1 VNGATPPLF
10 ALLRLYPN
18 WLDTLTPAE
27 MAVLPYMHDL
37 WLRPEQ
43 YVPPHDWRYCGAI
56 AGRGYGKT
64 LGMAVEI
71 NRRAESGVRA
81 FACMAPTEARVDAV
95 QFANLISTAPPW
107 FRPERFRDRLVW
119 PNGAQALCFTPNEP
133 ERSRSENI
141 DTSWVTE
148 IVDWPETTMMPAFQ
162 TLGTATRIGHAQ
174 VFWDTT
180 SMGANEVIAHLMALH
195 AEDPYTY
202 PVIRGSTFD
211 NPLLTR
217 KYILSECRK
226 YSGQRFEEELMGR
239 VFAEG
244 EGAQFKKEWLVK
256 HRRDAAPLPSEVV
269 LTLVSV
275 DPALTG
281 DSDSDEVGYVLG
293 QRTRDGHA
301 HVLEDRTKHMS
312 PEDWGDQLVQDCLD
326 YQATGCIIERK
337 RVGDF
342 ATALVRSRAAAKK
355 LTVRLLDAHEP
366 WPRYTK
372 GVIYVRERSPQE
384 SKIRRADGPASE
396 CELGNVHHVGVFPK
410 LEKQLLTYSGKGRS
424 PNQFDAY
431 TQLITELRDLDRETK
446 KAPAVVTAEAKRA
459 HESVRDQL
467 RSIGRG
473 RVV

>member
-1 VNGATPPLF
+1 MTSATPPLF
-10 ALLRLYPN
+10 ALLRLQPD

-37 WLRPEQ
+37 WLRDDQ
-43 YVPPHDWRYCGAI
+43 RVPLHDWRYCGAI

-64 LGMAVEI
+64 LGFAVEI
-71 NRRAESGVRA
+71 NRRAEAGVRA

-95 QFANLISTAPPW
+95 QFANLIATAPPW

-119 PNGAQALCFTPNEP
+119 PNEAQALCFTPNEP

-141 DTSWVTE
+141 DTSWMTE
-148 IVDWPETTMMPAFQ
+148 IVDWPESTMMAAFQ
-162 TLGTATRIGHAQ
+162 TLGTATRIGHSQ

-180 SMGANEVIAHLMALH
+180 SMGANEVIGHLMNLH
-195 AEDPYTY
+195 EQDPHTY
-202 PVIRGSTFD
+202 PIIRGSTFD

-217 KYILSECRK
+217 KYIIDEVRK
-226 YSGQRFEEELMGR
+226 YSGQRLLEELFGQ

-244 EGAQFKKEWLVK
+244 EGAMFKKHWLDD
-256 HRRDAAPLPSEVV
+256 HRTYEEPPRAEIVR
-269 LTLVSV
+269 TLVSV

-281 DSDSDEVGYVLG
+281 EKDSDEVGYVLG
-293 QRTRDGHA
+293 CRTRDGHA
-301 HVLEDRTKHMS
+301 HVLEDRTKNMG
-312 PEDWGDQLVQDCLD
+312 PEEWGDLLVADCIERKCV
-326 YQATGCIIERK
+326 GCVIERK

-342 ATALVRSRAAAKK
+342 ATALVRSRAEAKG
-355 LTVRLLDAHEP
+355 LRVRLLTASEP

-396 CELGNVHHVGVFPK
+396 CELGNVHHVGTFPK
-410 LEKQLLTYSGKGRS
+410 LEKQLLTYTGKGRS

-431 TQLITELRDLDRETK
+431 TQLISELRDLDRETN
-446 KAPAVVTAEAKRA
+446 KAPDASAAEAKKA
-459 HESVRDQL
+459 HDTVREQL
-467 RSIGRG
+467 RVIDAGRLI
-473 RVV
+473 